1 MRRHTKNY
9 PVVPPR
15 ITKTL
20 SATNNNTQGHPNG
33 NLKTLEHSNTAP
45 IIFDPTSQTISQSNV
60 TGITLPS
67 VAYDPFQAPV
77 VPPRRIQSQ
86 TKFHGDIFNS
96 SYEQWAI
103 KLKTESDRKSDKGQV
118 SSTGQAKLDGKQ
130 EKVNDLTEDTLTS
143 FL

>member
-1 MRRHTKNY
+1 MRRQNKLF

-15 ITKTL
+15 VTKTL
-20 SATNNNTQGHPNG
+20 SASSNNNTQGHPNG
-33 NLKTLEHSNTAP
+33 NLKTLEHSITAP
-45 IIFDPTSQTISQSNV
+45 VISH

-86 TKFHGDIFNS
+86 TKFQGEIFNS

-103 KLKTESDRKSDKGQV
+103 KLKTESDIKKSDKGQV
-118 SSTGQAKLDGKQ
+118 SATGQAKLDEK
-130 EKVNDLTEDTLTS
+130 EDKVNKLS
-143 FL
+143 HAFVCY